1 MLDNHGF
8 GLENAK
14 SALAKRD
21 VSSMTLE
28 DALLLIT
35 AKQEEE
41 EDNEKNEDNRN
52 DNDKILQSFL
62 TSRQT
67 SGRRHQSLRSIRSSF
82 KNNKNEEQKYSTVG
96 MPSEAIKKWNEI
108 LTDSTVKSIKDNV
121 NFLKAET

>member
-67 SGRRHQSLRSIRSSF
+67 SGRRHQSLRSIRSSLIVYGNSVSNTSGTDF
-82 KNNKNEEQKYSTVG
+82 K
-96 MPSEAIKKWNEI
+96 I
-108 LTDSTVKSIKDNV
+108 LTNWKVLFFNED
-121 NFLKAET
+121 